1 MKSLILLLLL
11 VSPVYAQ
18 VTDTHDEFTGA
29 RGMNGT
35 IVVVPNTGAY
45 TTRMMAMHSGGMT
58 YVVMTVTADTW
69 VHLKDDEA
77 YAIHG
82 NGTRLNITTLKV
94 DSEVERSG
102 SSVYTIEIIAFRL
115 PTHNIQNPLKIRL
128 SGIVYTVPESVVADV
143 KTIGARLR

>member
-1 MKSLILLLLL
+1 MKTILLLLLL

-35 IVVVPNTGAY
+35 RVTVPETGNY
-45 TTRMMAMHSGGMT
+45 TTRMMAMHTQGTT
-58 YVVMTVTADTW
+58 YIIMEITASTW

-82 NGTRLNITTLKV
+82 SGTRLSITTLKV
-94 DSEVERSG
+94 DSEVNTIG
-102 SSVYTIEIIAFRL
+102 SSVRTTELIAFRL
-115 PTHNIQNPLKIRL
+115 PTHNIQNPLKIRIG
-128 SGIVYTVPESVVADV
+128 GIVYTVPESVVADV